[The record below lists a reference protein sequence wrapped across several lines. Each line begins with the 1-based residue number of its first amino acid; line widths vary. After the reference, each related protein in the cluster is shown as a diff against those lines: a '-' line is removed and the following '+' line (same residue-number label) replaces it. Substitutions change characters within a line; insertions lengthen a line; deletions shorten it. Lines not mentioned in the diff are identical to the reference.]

1 MSSSGWVCIVK
12 ERKKEEILRED
23 HIMGSVVEE
32 KIKTGAL
39 VNGGTQATLLEEMKL
54 LKEMQDQSG
63 LFFFIKTWTIFFLL
77 CLVFEIVS
85 YSRVKMGQL
94 TLSF

>member
-63 LFFFIKTWTIFFLL
+63 LFFFIKTGNFSSLF
-77 CLVFEIVS
+77 VFEN
-85 YSRVKMGQL
+85 
-94 TLSF
+94 LSFTHLLK